1 MFFMLLNLDNSMLN
15 TFFDNRY
22 IVQFQFQEREMRQI
36 NETLKRTYMKMVSC
50 GQQCNLSVV
59 SEMVTQL
66 TGRYLSSAD
75 QSVGE
80 YQDFELLELDNN
92 EPSDEPIAK
101 RLRFI

>member
-1 MFFMLLNLDNSMLN
+1 
-15 TFFDNRY
+15 
-22 IVQFQFQEREMRQI
+22 MRQI

-66 TGRYLSSAD
+66 TGRYLSSD
-75 QSVGE
+75 PSVEE
-80 YQDFELLELDNN
+80 YRDIELLELDNN
-92 EPSDEPIAK
+92 EPSDEQSDEPITK

>member
-1 MFFMLLNLDNSMLN
+1 
-15 TFFDNRY
+15 
-22 IVQFQFQEREMRQI
+22 
-36 NETLKRTYMKMVSC
+36 MKMVSC

-75 QSVGE
+75 QPVGE

>member
-66 TGRYLSSAD
+66 TGRYLSSD
-75 QSVGE
+75 PSVEE
-80 YQDFELLELDNN
+80 YQDIELLELDNN
-92 EPSDEPIAK
+92 EPSDEPITK

>member
-22 IVQFQFQEREMRQI
+22 IVQFQFQEREMSQI

-50 GQQCNLSVV
+50 GQQGNLSVV

-66 TGRYLSSAD
+66 TGRYLSSD
-75 QSVGE
+75 QSVEE
-80 YQDFELLELDNN
+80 YQDIELLELDNN